1 MTVSDTVLP
10 VAVCRNISI
19 QLNSAGQVSIDSLAV
34 NNASSDACGIAS
46 FVVSPNTFTCAN
58 IGANTVTMTVTDV
71 NGNSSICTSTVT
83 VSDTVVP
90 VAICKNITG
99 RLNITGN
106 LTIDSLA
113 VNNASSD
120 ACGIASFA
128 VTPTAFTCANIG
140 ANTVTMTVIDVNGNS
155 STCTSTVTVVDTV
168 APTAVCRNI
177 SVQLD
182 STGSFTIDSLALNS
196 GSSDACGIASFAV
209 SPNTFT
215 CANVGANTVT
225 MTVTDVNGNS
235 STCTSTVTISN
246 QAPVLSNPGNQ
257 QLSTAAGSCSQLYT
271 ISDPIWANCTA
282 TWGYTLSGVTTDTV
296 SGIADGVN
304 SAPITFNKGVTIVTL
319 SATDVT
325 GGAPLSYSTFTV
337 TVLDQEAPV
346 ITCPTTIYSCVEV
359 VTYALPVSDNC
370 GSVTMSYNPPSGS
383 SFAIGSTSVVAIA
396 TDQSGNADTCSF
408 QVVRHNTTS
417 DTTVTSFGCYT
428 WYTNNKTYTVSGT
441 YPDTVTGVSGCD
453 SFLFLH
459 LTITPGVY
467 LRSKAILSGPYIS
480 AVGLM
485 HDSLRVNNLIP
496 LTEPYTAQPFN
507 KMAIGGAAGE
517 TVSSAVLS
525 ITGNNAIVDWIFVE
539 LRSAT
544 SPSTVLVNKRALIQR
559 DGDIVSTDGIS
570 PLHFPTLYNGKYY
583 VSIKHRNHLGIMSS
597 TPVLLSGCFTNLLDF
612 TSSSVYIMPSAA
624 AAPRRLFGS
633 VYALWAGDANNNKNV
648 KYNGLS
654 NDKDAMLQ
662 SIGSATPNNLLSGVY
677 RTEDNNMDGKI
688 RYNNFENDR
697 MVILDN
703 IGVSTPNNLL
713 SQHVP
718 N

>member
-1 MTVSDTVLP
+1 
-10 VAVCRNISI
+10 
-19 QLNSAGQVSIDSLAV
+19 
-34 NNASSDACGIAS
+34 
-46 FVVSPNTFTCAN
+46 
-58 IGANTVTMTVTDV
+58 MTVTDV

-90 VAICKNITG
+90 VAICKSIT
-99 RLNITGN
+99 RYLNSTGN

-128 VTPTAFTCANIG
+128 VTPHTFSCANIG

-209 SPNTFT
+209 SPNTLT

-235 STCTSTVTISN
+235 STCTSTVTVSN

-282 TWGYTLSGVTTDTV
+282 TWGYTLSGVTTGSV

-346 ITCPTTIYSCVEV
+346 ITCPATIYSCVEV

-467 LRSKAILSGPYIS
+467 LRSKAMLSGPYVS

-525 ITGNNAIVDWIFVE
+525 ITGNNAIVDWVFIE
-539 LRSAT
+539 LRSGI

-559 DGDIVSTDGIS
+559 DGDIVNTDGIS
-570 PLHFPTLYNGKYY
+570 PLYFPTLYNGNYY
-583 VSIKHRNHLGIMSS
+583 VSIKHRNHLGVMSS

-612 TSSSVYIMPSAA
+612 TLSSVYIMPSAA

-654 NDKDAMLQ
+654 NDKDVMLQ
-662 SIGSATPNNLLSGVY
+662 SIGSSTPNNLLSGVY
-677 RTEDNNMDGKI
+677 RTEDINMDGKI